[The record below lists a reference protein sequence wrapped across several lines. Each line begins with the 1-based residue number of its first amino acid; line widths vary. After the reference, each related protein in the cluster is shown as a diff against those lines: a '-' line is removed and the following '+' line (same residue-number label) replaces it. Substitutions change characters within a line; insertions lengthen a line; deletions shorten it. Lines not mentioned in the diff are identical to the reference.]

1 LAKTVFGNSNPFNGD
16 INTSGEVHTTAKGS
30 ANMVLIAYGVISREG
45 LITSR
50 SGNFSVNKLGT
61 GVYDLTISGE
71 NYVPTTFI
79 SMLSRTSDSAGSISA
94 ATFTGE
100 FSYDYT
106 AHAVDISFFFVIYKP

>member
-1 LAKTVFGNSNPFNGD
+1 M
-16 INTSGEVHTTAKGS
+16 GS

-79 SMLSRTSDSAGSISA
+79 SMLSRISHSAGSISA

-100 FSYDYT
+100 FSHDYT
-106 AHAVDISFFFVIYKP
+106 AHAVDVSFSFVIYKP